1 LLFFAALKLIRSQIW
16 RNILA
21 RILITGTNQ
30 GIGLA
35 LAQQYTQRGDEVLAT
50 CRGASDALRAVGCE
64 VIENIDVAD
73 SVSTSVL
80 AQAVGERALDTLIN
94 NAGMLTNE
102 SFDNLDYGRMRAQYE
117 VNALGPLRITHALR
131 ANLDAGAKVGIVTSR
146 VGSLDDNSSGGNY
159 GYRMSKAA
167 ANMAGVNL
175 SHDLRPRG
183 IAVALLHPGYVRTNM
198 TGGNGMTDAATAA
211 TGLIERMDALTL
223 DTTGTFWHAEG
234 YELPW

>member
-1 LLFFAALKLIRSQIW
+1 M
-16 RNILA
+16 A

-50 CRGASDALRAVGCE
+50 CRTASDALRAVGCA
-64 VIENIDVAD
+64 ILENVDVAD
-73 SVSTSVL
+73 DVSIAAM
-80 AQAVGERALDTLIN
+80 AQAVGDRSLHMVIN
-94 NAGMLTNE
+94 NAGILTSV
-102 SFDNLDYGRMRAQYE
+102 SFDALDYARMRAQYE
-117 VNALGPLRITHALR
+117 VNALGPLRVTHALKE
-131 ANLDAGAKVGIVTSR
+131 NLGTGAKVGVVTSR
-146 VGSLDDNSSGGNY
+146 VGSMDDNSSGGNY

-183 IAVALLHPGYVRTNM
+183 VAVALLHPGYVRTNM
-198 TGGNGMTDAATAA
+198 TGGNGITDTATAA
-211 TGLIERMDALTL
+211 AGLIERMDALSL
-223 DTTGTFWHAEG
+223 ETTGTFWHAEG